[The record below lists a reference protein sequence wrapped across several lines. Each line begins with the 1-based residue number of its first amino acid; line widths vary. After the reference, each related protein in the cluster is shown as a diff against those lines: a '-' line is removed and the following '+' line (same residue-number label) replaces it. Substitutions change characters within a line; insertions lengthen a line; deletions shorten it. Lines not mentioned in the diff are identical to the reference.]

1 MGRGDQCEVAD
12 RTISG
17 KFAELALTARTEVT
31 AKLQCLM
38 AVQGP
43 ASANRIKIDSQAQS
57 TRRRGT
63 GIRPSFAAGI
73 PSEREMPL
81 PSRRWPE
88 AGYVRIRVRG
98 SALRSEPRDNCLGR
112 ERGKFRKYVYS
123 KNSRRPLYLR
133 SLRRASDT
141 RTAPRSFRLLTPE

>member
-43 ASANRIKIDSQAQS
+43 ASANGIKIDSQAQS

-112 ERGKFRKYVYS
+112 ERGKVIESMSIQKIVEGRCTCGLFDELPTHVQ
-123 KNSRRPLYLR
+123 LR
-133 SLRRASDT
+133 AHSDY
-141 RTAPRSFRLLTPE
+141 